1 MTPRQPL
8 ITPSYLGSI
17 PSAISLRQFFTVIRA
32 FHPCERS
39 LLTPPSC
46 CALKSL
52 LIQLRFLCFLN
63 PLAEFLPHGFYCN
76 IPQRDE
82 RSSLPVC
89 LPLTLTWGR

>member
-1 MTPRQPL
+1 MTPQQPL
-8 ITPSYLGSI
+8 IPPSDPGSTPSV
-17 PSAISLRQFFTVIRA
+17 ISLRQVSTLIRA

-52 LIQLRFLCFLN
+52 LTQLRFLRFLN